1 MATLLPWAWMLCLRF
16 LTFTH
21 VCAVYSIQQ
30 AWEVVAEDG
39 HFDVANYLRGLVGLP
54 PVDPAEYAS
63 DEEDDD
69 DEGNDSDDD
78 GMDEQQPAE

>member
-1 MATLLPWAWMLCLRF
+1 M
-16 LTFTH
+16 
-21 VCAVYSIQQ
+21 
-30 AWEVVAEDG
+30 VAEDG

-63 DEEDDD
+63 EEEDDD